1 MNIVKSLVDLYLKG
15 GVMMWPILFLCL
27 VGVAVIIERFWYMH
41 RITMDAAE
49 FMRDIRQAVLKKNIK
64 QAVEMCDQHRGPIAT
79 LLKAGLLRYGRPM
92 EEIEHAIE
100 NAAIHEVGQLEKRL
114 AWLATTANISP
125 MLGFLGTVSGMI
137 KSFDQLARVGLGN
150 PAAVA
155 KGISE
160 ALITTAAG
168 LIVAIPMQMFY
179 NYFTQKVAAFVR
191 DMEISSGML
200 IETMKELQASKD

>member
-1 MNIVKSLVDLYLKG
+1 MTIINQIIALYLKG
-15 GVMMWPILFLCL
+15 GIMMWPILLL
-27 VGVAVIIERFWYMH
+27 LLIGVAVIIERLWYMH
-41 RITMDAAE
+41 RIKLDTAE

-64 QAVEMCDQHRGPIAT
+64 QAVEMCEQYRGPIAT
-79 LLKAGLLRYGRPM
+79 LLKAGLLRYGRPT

-114 AWLATTANISP
+114 AWLATGANISP
-125 MLGFLGTVSGMI
+125 MFGFLGTVTGMI
-137 KSFDQLARVGLGN
+137 KSFDKLAAVGLGN

-168 LIVAIPMQMFY
+168 LIVAIPLQIAY
-179 NYFTQKVAAFVR
+179 NYFIQRVSAFVR

-200 IETMKELQASKD
+200 METVREVGGER